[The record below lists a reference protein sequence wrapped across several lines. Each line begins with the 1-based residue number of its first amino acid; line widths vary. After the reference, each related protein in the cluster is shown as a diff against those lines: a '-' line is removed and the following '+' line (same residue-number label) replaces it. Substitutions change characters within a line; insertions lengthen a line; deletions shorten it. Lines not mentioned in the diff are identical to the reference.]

1 MLDLLLQTD
10 ISLFRFI
17 NGSLANPVFD
27 AVMPIVTESK
37 YWMPVY
43 AALFIWLLWKRR
55 REGAVI
61 CLILALGAVIGDQF
75 NSMWLKEWVGRI
87 RPCHA
92 LEGVRLVGVWCGSG
106 KSFPS
111 SHAVNN
117 FAAATLLG
125 YFYPNRRAIWYSI
138 ATTVAF
144 SRVYVGVHYP
154 FDVASGAALGASI
167 AFVLIVL
174 QQFAAQKNNAFS
186 VVRIKTA
193 TITKSES

>member
-1 MLDLLLQTD
+1 MLDLLLQIDTA
-10 ISLFRFI
+10 LFRFI

-27 AVMPIVTESK
+27 AIMPVVTEAK

-43 AALFIWLLWKRR
+43 LALFAWLLWKRR

-61 CLILALGAVIGDQF
+61 CLLLALGAVIGDQF

-92 LEGVRLVGVWCGSG
+92 IEGVRLVGVWCGSG

-117 FAAATLLG
+117 FAAATILR
-125 YFYPNRRAIWYSI
+125 YFYPKRCQVWCSI
-138 ATTVAF
+138 AVIVAF

-154 FDVASGAALGASI
+154 LDVMAGAAEGALIALGLIALHRIASHKI
-167 AFVLIVL
+167 P
-174 QQFAAQKNNAFS
+174 AFS
-186 VVRIKTA
+186 VVRV
-193 TITKSES
+193 KSETNLKSEL